1 VNIGTRIK
9 STNEQEK
16 VHISEATR
24 QILEPSDGLTVR
36 GTIELKNRG
45 EMKTCFLDNLK

>member
-1 VNIGTRIK
+1 MNIAAGIK

-24 QILEPSDGLTVR
+24 QFLEPSDGLTVR
-36 GTIELKNRG
+36 GTVELKNKG
-45 EMKTCFLDNLK
+45 EMKACLLENLK